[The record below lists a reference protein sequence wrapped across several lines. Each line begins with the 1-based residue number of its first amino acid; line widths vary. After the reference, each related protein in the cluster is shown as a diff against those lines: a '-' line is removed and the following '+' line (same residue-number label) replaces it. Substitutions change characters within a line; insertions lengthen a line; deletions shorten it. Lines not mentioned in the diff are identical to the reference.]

1 MRENLSTTIQRTIK
15 WLVPALLLFAFVFA
29 LDQTNDAQVV
39 ITDPELAN
47 EALLVDL
54 HERGYFANTFSYT
67 VARVAVAFGVDIQP
81 GAYALK
87 KGMGPFSFL
96 AAVIAPEYTYVNVEA
111 GLRREQTAAVVGKQL
126 GWSEEEKA
134 LFINDKP
141 LCSFT
146 GGEGYFFPGVY
157 LVSKHESPV
166 DLRLRME
173 QRLNDALAELSS
185 EKTTSVL
192 NVRQIL
198 TIASLIQR
206 EAAGKHDMKL
216 ISGVIW
222 NRLFDEMPLQI
233 DATLQYVK
241 AEGTETP
248 GWPMVKPKDK
258 SLDSPYNTYQ
268 NKGLPPG
275 PIANPS
281 LAAIEA
287 ALNPI
292 DTTCLYYIHDRSR
305 TIRCATTYEAHK
317 RNISYYLK

>member
-1 MRENLSTTIQRTIK
+1 MRGNLSSAIQRTIT
-15 WLVPALLLFAFVFA
+15 WLVPALLLFAITFA
-29 LDQTNDAQVV
+29 ISETHGEKVV
-39 ITDPELAN
+39 VTDPELAN

-54 HERGYFANTFSYT
+54 YERGYFANAFSYN
-67 VARVAVAFGVDIQP
+67 VARVAVALGVDIGP
-81 GAYALK
+81 GAYTLK

-96 AAVIAPEYTYVNVEA
+96 AAAIAPEYKYVTVEE
-111 GLRREQTAAVVGKQL
+111 GLRREQVAESVAKQL
-126 GWSEEEKA
+126 KWTDDEKVA
-134 LFINDKP
+134 FLNEKP
-141 LCSFT
+141 LCSFS

-157 LVSKHESPV
+157 LVAKDDTPEM
-166 DLRLRME
+166 LRVRME
-173 QRLNDALAELSS
+173 QRLEEVMATLTNDETV
-185 EKTTSVL
+185 EVL
-192 NVRQIL
+192 NVQQIL

-241 AEGTETP
+241 AEKDNSVW
-248 GWPMVKPKDK
+248 WPIVKPKDK
-258 SLDSPYNTYQ
+258 SLDSPYNTYK

-275 PIANPS
+275 PIANPG

-287 ALNPI
+287 ALDPI
-292 DTTCLYYIHDRSR
+292 DTTCLYYIHDRTR
-305 TIRCATTYEAHK
+305 TIHCAETYEAHK

>member
-1 MRENLSTTIQRTIK
+1 MRRNISSSIQRTMT
-15 WLVPALLLFAFVFA
+15 WLIPALLLFAVTFA
-29 LDQTNDAQVV
+29 MSETHGDRVV
-39 ITDPELAN
+39 VTDPELAN

-54 HERGYFANTFSYT
+54 YERGYFANAFSYH
-67 VARVAVAFGVDIQP
+67 VARVAVALGVEIDA
-81 GAYALK
+81 GAYMLK

-96 AAVIAPEYTYVNVEA
+96 AAVIAPEYTYVTVEE
-111 GLRREQTAAVVGKQL
+111 GLRREQVAESVAKQL
-126 GWSEEEKA
+126 KWTEDDKIAFLNEKP
-134 LFINDKP
+134 I
-141 LCSFT
+141 CSFR

-157 LVSKHESPV
+157 LVAKDDTPEM
-166 DLRLRME
+166 LRVRME
-173 QRLNDALAELSS
+173 QRLYEVLATLTNEDSV
-185 EKTTSVL
+185 EVL

-241 AEGTETP
+241 ADQDNTTW
-248 GWPMVKPKDK
+248 WPIVKPKDK
-258 SLDSPYNTYQ
+258 SLNSPYNTYK

-275 PIANPS
+275 PIANPGR
-281 LAAIEA
+281 AAIEA
-287 ALNPI
+287 ALNPL
-292 DTTCLYYIHDRSR
+292 DTTCLYYIHDRTR
-305 TIRCATTYEAHK
+305 TIRCAETYEAHK